1 MLLWHHSYKYLI
13 ISSSE
18 SNERGKLI
26 IMKFSEL
33 LGWII
38 GAVDLVFMVYAIF
51 DFVPFILMV
60 GISVAYIVI
69 MIFKNSSRARENS
82 TYLK

>member
-1 MLLWHHSYKYLI
+1 MLLWHHSHKYLI

-38 GAVDLVFMVYAIF
+38 GAVDLVFMVYTIF

-69 MIFKNSSRARENS
+69 MIFQNRKLNTHAQF
-82 TYLK
+82 